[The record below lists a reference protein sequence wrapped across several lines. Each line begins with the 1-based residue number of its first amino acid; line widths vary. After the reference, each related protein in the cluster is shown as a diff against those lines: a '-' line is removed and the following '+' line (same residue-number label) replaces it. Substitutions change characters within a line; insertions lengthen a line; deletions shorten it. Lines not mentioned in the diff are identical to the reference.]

1 MTNNFD
7 VGDIVISTAGRD
19 KDRVYLISQLIDKD
33 FVFVVDGNFKKLIN
47 PKKKRVK
54 HLKNSGIKID
64 SISEKLL
71 SDKKVFDTEVY
82 SAIKNCE
89 INK

>member
-33 FVFVVDGNFKKLIN
+33 FVFVVDGNFKKLVN

-54 HLKNSGIKID
+54 HLKNSGIKVE
-64 SISEKLL
+64 SIAEKLL

>member
-1 MTNNFD
+1 VVRVEIKEQSIFTFKTNLTLKP
-7 VGDIVISTAGRD
+7 SE
-19 KDRVYLISQLIDKD
+19 
-33 FVFVVDGNFKKLIN
+33 VDGNFKKLIN

-54 HLKNSGIKID
+54 HLNNSGIKVQ
-64 SISEKLL
+64 SIAEKLL

>member
-1 MTNNFD
+1 MNNNFD

>member
-7 VGDIVISTAGRD
+7 VGDIVVSTAGRD
-19 KDRVYLISQLIDKD
+19 ENRVYLVSQIIDKD
-33 FVFVVDGNFKKLIN
+33 FVLVVDGNFKKLIN
-47 PKKKRVK
+47 PKKKMVK

-64 SISEKLL
+64 SIAEKLL